1 VTAIE
6 RPRLHPDSLAA
17 LPAAVA
23 RPTYRRA
30 QLRHGIVHLGLGAF
44 ARAHLAEVTEQAVQ
58 HWNDLRW
65 GIVGVSMRQGDTRDA
80 LAPQQ
85 GLYTLA
91 LRDAGP
97 DGAAR
102 QRLRVIGCVVELL
115 VAPEDP
121 QTVVERISHADTC
134 IVSLTI
140 TEKGYADVGPGS
152 AVDLIVRGLAMRRAR
167 GRAGLTLLSLDNLP
181 GNGRQLAAKVQA
193 LAACTDAALLGW
205 IDANCSFPNSMV
217 DRIVPRTTPADIETV
232 DAALGLHD
240 AWPVVGEPFFD
251 WAVEDRFVAGR
262 PAWDRGVVRVVADAA
277 PWEQVKLRLVN
288 GAHSQIAY
296 LGAMAGWSTVDAAI
310 AHPELASHIGA
321 LLRDEL
327 EPTLPPL
334 DGWDRGVYRAALM
347 ARWRNPALAHRCQ
360 QIAMDGSQKIP
371 QRWIRPLAER
381 IAAGQPIRRLAL
393 GVAAWLHYLRGVD
406 EAGHAY
412 PIDDPMAATLREL
425 LESASHA
432 DGRIERLRIL
442 TGLVP
447 VFGELAG
454 HPVLIEAVAPAWQ
467 ALRDQGVAAT
477 LAALARA

>member
-1 VTAIE
+1 VTDRA
-6 RPRLHPDSLAA
+6 RLHPDQLAA

-23 RPTYRRA
+23 RPGYQRK

-44 ARAHLAEVTEQAVQ
+44 ARAHLAEVTDQAIQ
-58 HWNDLRW
+58 AWNDLRW
-65 GIVGVSMRQGDTRDA
+65 GIVGVSMCHGDTRDA

-91 LRDAGP
+91 LRDTGP

-102 QRLRVIGCVVELL
+102 QRLRVIGCVLELL

-140 TEKGYADVGPGS
+140 TEKGYADIGPGS
-152 AVDLIVRGLAMRRAR
+152 AVDLIVRGLSMRRAR

-193 LAACTDAALLGW
+193 LAACTDASLVAW
-205 IDANCSFPNSMV
+205 IDAKCSFPNSMV
-217 DRIVPRTTPADIETV
+217 DRIVPRTTAADIDAI

-262 PAWDRGVVRVVADAA
+262 PAWDRKVVRVVPDAA

-310 AHPELASHIGA
+310 AHPELASHIDA

-334 DGWDRGVYRAALM
+334 DGWNREAYRVALM
-347 ARWRNPALAHRCQ
+347 TRWRNPALAHRCQ

-381 IAAGQPIRRLAL
+381 IAAGQPIRRMAL

-406 EAGHAY
+406 EAGNTY
-412 PIDDPMAATLREL
+412 PIDDPMAPALHEL
-425 LESASHA
+425 VESASRAGGSA
-432 DGRIERLRIL
+432 DQVRVLISLA
-442 TGLVP
+442 P
-447 VFGELAG
+447 VFGELAS
-454 HPVLIEAVAPAWQ
+454 HPALIEAVAPAWQ
-467 ALRDQGVAAT
+467 ALREQGVAVT
-477 LAALARA
+477 LASFAPA

>member
-1 VTAIE
+1 MTAAE
-6 RPRLHPDSLAA
+6 RARLHPDSLAR
-17 LPAAVA
+17 LPAPVA
-23 RPTYRRA
+23 RPGYRRA

-44 ARAHLAEVTEQAVQ
+44 VRAHLAEVTEQAVQ
-58 HWNDLRW
+58 QSRDLRW
-65 GIVGVSMRQGDTRDA
+65 GIVGVSMRHGDTRDA

-91 LRDAGP
+91 LRDAAP

-115 VAPEDP
+115 VAPEDA
-121 QTVVERISHADTC
+121 QAVAERIAHADTC

-140 TEKGYADVGPGS
+140 TEKGYAGVEPGS
-152 AVDLIVRGLAMRRAR
+152 AVDLIVRGLALRRAR
-167 GRAGLTLLSLDNLP
+167 RRAGLTLLSLDNLP
-181 GNGRQLAAKVQA
+181 GNGRQLAAKVRA
-193 LAACTDAALLGW
+193 LAACTDAALPGW

-217 DRIVPRTTPADIETV
+217 DRIVPRTTAADIDMI

-240 AWPVVGEPFFD
+240 AAPVVGEPFFD

-262 PAWDRGVVRVVADAA
+262 PAWDRDTVRFVADAA

-296 LGAMAGWSTVDAAI
+296 LGAMAGWSTVDAAVTRS
-310 AHPELASHIGA
+310 ELAAHIDA

-334 DGWDRGVYRAALM
+334 QGWDRDAYRAALM
-347 ARWRNPALAHRCQ
+347 TRWRNPALAHRCQ

-381 IAAGQPIRRLAL
+381 IAARQPIRRLAL

-412 PIDDPMAATLREL
+412 PIDDPLAATLREL
-425 LESASHA
+425 LESASRA
-432 DGRIERLRIL
+432 GGVAEQLRML

-454 HPVLIEAVAPAWQ
+454 HPALVEAMAPAWQ
-467 ALRDQGVAAT
+467 ALRGQGVAAT
-477 LAALARA
+477 LRTFAQD